1 MFEKIVITAVIVLM
15 GLFIE
20 KCWVHICDENL
31 ESMYVFGG
39 VLSAVLL
46 FFSYVNVYDSHLP
59 IIVMFLT
66 ILFTPVLGIA
76 LYSKFNA
83 RLVCGIDILVTF
95 MAVCLRGNY
104 TQTNL
109 QTFNFIAALALFGT
123 ILYANC
129 FLEQRA
135 DSKSEIIKKY
145 ENQQEYLK
153 NINNN
158 LIQENNKL
166 KSELSVLNERI
177 IDLQETID
185 SIELK
190 TIDTSVPCCKHSI
203 DVECNEIVNYYTKK
217 ILKILNSDI
226 VTKINSEAKS
236 LITSETKLIIIVLN
250 IFNGEI
256 TLNAYNNEHVYVS
269 YSSGFT
275 EIGYITLKDD
285 FKLSVDYFES
295 KRNDLGER
303 LRKVVRI
310 NLVSI
315 FKRRIDERY
324 NKEYYRIKRVK
335 TQQY

>member
-39 VLSAVLL
+39 ILSAVLL

-95 MAVCLRGNY
+95 MVVCLRGNY

-109 QTFNFIAALALFGT
+109 QTFNFIAALVLFGT

-129 FLEQRA
+129 FLERRT
-135 DSKSEIIKKY
+135 DCKSEIIKKY
-145 ENQQEYLK
+145 ESQQEYLK
-153 NINNN
+153 NLNNN
-158 LIQENNKL
+158 LIQENNRL
-166 KSELSVLNERI
+166 NSELLISNERI
-177 IDLQETID
+177 MDLQETID
-185 SIELK
+185 GMELK
-190 TIDTSVPCCKHSI
+190 TIDKSAPCFTNNI
-203 DVECNEIVNYYTKK
+203 DDECNEIVDYYTKK
-217 ILKILNSDI
+217 ILKILNSDM
-226 VTKINSEAKS
+226 VMKINSEAKS

-250 IFNGEI
+250 IFSGEI
-256 TLNAYNNEHVYVS
+256 TLSAYNNERVYVS
-269 YSSGFT
+269 YTSGFT

-285 FKLSVDYFES
+285 FKLPVDYFER

-310 NLVSI
+310 NLFSI
-315 FKRRIDERY
+315 FKQRIDERY
-324 NKEYYRIKRVK
+324 NKEYYKLKRVK
-335 TQQY
+335 TQKY